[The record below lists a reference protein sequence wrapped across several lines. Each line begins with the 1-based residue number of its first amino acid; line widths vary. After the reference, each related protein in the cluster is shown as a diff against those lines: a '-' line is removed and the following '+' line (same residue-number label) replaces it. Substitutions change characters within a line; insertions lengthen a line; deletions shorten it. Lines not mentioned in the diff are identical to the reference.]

1 MKNEI
6 SVTQKNW
13 IDRVLVG
20 LAILGILLALL
31 PLVSPEIFEMFFG
44 AKQIQTQT
52 VRLGKITSLKND
64 IRQKNQNGLTWKE
77 LQKES
82 DLYLGDSIFNGENS
96 RSRAELADGS
106 KIDLEQNSL
115 ITFSKINEIEI
126 PNLAF
131 GNFKL
136 AVNGKMKIA
145 INGEITEIEGQGAEV
160 EIVLNDKL
168 APQIKLKKGSAKVS
182 VRGKHHVQLEKEKP
196 QTLDEKKSRKKIA
209 ESLQVAPP
217 EFKVGAEFFRKDEL
231 YDFYDLVNLELRLRK
246 ERRQLVDFAT
256 NLELEK
262 VGLEMEHQKLHAELA
277 PEPHFIHVGWLG
289 ELKKP
294 TLQIQKSYVG
304 ENYVRLSRDGQIWGS
319 AKKYLLT
326 SLPLELKPPELML
339 LPSTTIRILQDSGQ
353 ILLKPIYNQNYLSSA
368 IIEVSESE
376 SFAPL
381 KTQVFISK
389 TEGTE
394 LAITEAKILFVRLRG
409 MNQQG
414 EVTDYS
420 PVTQLRIEK
429 PDWPLAPRL
438 AEKEIQLY
446 EDEERLLKW
455 QGSST
460 KTSLD
465 FLDANGKKISSRT
478 TKSQEYKISG
488 LSAGQYQLQLF
499 GADRFGRKSK
509 KISSVKIN
517 VRKREPILA
526 KKDEVIR
533 KPASTKGE
541 SSYVLSEIRPVY
553 LNEHYGD
560 SKISIEG
567 SAFTVYSQQQVNK
580 NQENPTAL
588 TVAVHGIHWWSSLGI
603 EGIFKT
609 KLTTL
614 SSSPDGDVAPTQ
626 IEGRVHKRWTIGF
639 SPFSRLGSSQ
649 ISIFSGLEFYR
660 NSASGPF
667 SPKYDLMK
675 LGTALSFPLNRRFD
689 TGGELVYGMGFD
701 QSQKYEVSGYLGYY
715 LDPQLSFGAGYRMH
729 LFNAGSS
736 ASAPRSL
743 PYREGF
749 GEGYSVM
756 RWSY

>member
-1 MKNEI
+1 MKNET
-6 SVTQKNW
+6 SEKKKNW

-20 LAILGILLALL
+20 LAFLGILLALL
-31 PLVSPEIFEMFFG
+31 PLVSPEIFEKLFG
-44 AKQIQTQT
+44 AKQMQTQT

-145 INGEITEIEGQGAEV
+145 INGEVTEIDGHGAEI
-160 EIVLNDKL
+160 EIVLNDKH
-168 APQIKLKKGSAKVS
+168 APQIKLKKGTAKVS
-182 VRGKHHVQLEKEKP
+182 LRGKHHNLEKEK
-196 QTLDEKKSRKKIA
+196 LVSIDEKRSRKKIA
-209 ESLQVAPP
+209 ESLHVAPP
-217 EFKVGAEFFRKDEL
+217 EFSLGTEFFRKDEL

-246 ERRQLVDFAT
+246 ERRQLVSFTTSLD
-256 NLELEK
+256 LEK
-262 VGLEMEHQKLHAELA
+262 VGLEMEHQVLHAEIA
-277 PEPHFIHVGWLG
+277 PEPNFIHVGWLG

-294 TLQIQKSYVG
+294 LLQIQKSYIG

-319 AKKYLLT
+319 ARKYQLT
-326 SLPLELKPPELML
+326 SLPLEQKPPELML

-353 ILLKPIYNQNYLSSA
+353 ILLRPVYNQNFLSSA

-376 SFAPL
+376 NFAPS

-389 TEGTE
+389 NEGTE
-394 LAITEAKILFVRLRG
+394 LAITEAKMLFVRLRG

-414 EVTDYS
+414 EVTGYG

-429 PDWPLAPRL
+429 PEWPLAPHL
-438 AEKEIQLY
+438 AEKEIQIY
-446 EDEERLLKW
+446 EGEERILKW
-455 QGSST
+455 QGNSA
-460 KTSLD
+460 KTSLE
-465 FLDANGKKISSRT
+465 FLDVNGKKISSQT
-478 TKSQEYKISG
+478 IKAQEYKISG
-488 LSAGQYQLQLF
+488 LSEGQYRLQLF

-509 KISSVKIN
+509 KISSVKIK
-517 VRKREPILA
+517 VRKREPLLA
-526 KKDEVIR
+526 KKEEVVR
-533 KPASTKGE
+533 KPASNKGE
-541 SSYVLSEIRPVY
+541 SSYVLSKIKPVY

-588 TVAVHGIHWWSSLGI
+588 TVGIHGIHWWSSLGF

-609 KLTTL
+609 KLTTI

-626 IEGRVHKRWTIGF
+626 IEGRLHKRWTLGF

-649 ISIFSGLEFYR
+649 VSIFSGLEFYR
-660 NSASGPF
+660 NPASGPF
-667 SPKYDLMK
+667 APKYDLMK
-675 LGTALSFPLNRRFD
+675 FGTAMSFPMSQRFD
-689 TGGELVYGMGFD
+689 TGGEFVYGLGFD

-715 LDPQLSFGAGYRMH
+715 LAPQLSFGAGYRVH
-729 LFNAGSS
+729 LFNAGST
-736 ASAPRSL
+736 ASSPRAL

-756 RWSY
+756 RWIY